1 MSWLFILIL
10 VAIIVV
16 FGVRDIRMNIITR
29 PVFKW
34 FKKALPPLSQTER
47 DAMEAGDI
55 WWDGELF
62 RGNPNWHTLHQY
74 ATTTLSSEERE
85 FIDNQVANLCAMLD
99 DDEIT
104 RNQDLSE
111 PVWQYLKDQ
120 GFFALIIPKEHGGHE
135 FSALANSTIVAKIA
149 TKSLSAAVTVMVP
162 NSLGPA
168 ELLLHYGTLEQQN
181 HWLPKLAKGEE
192 LPCFALTAPDAGS
205 DAGAIPDTGIVCKG
219 EYQGEEVLGLRL
231 NWSKRYITLA
241 PKATVLGLAFKM
253 FDPDGLLGHTK
264 NIGITCALIPT
275 DHPGVKTGMRHKPMN
290 MGFLNGTTT
299 GEDVFIP
306 LDWIIGGEVQAGNGW
321 RMLVE
326 CLSAGRGIS
335 LPALSTATGH
345 LSART
350 SGAYA
355 ALRQQFGVAIGE
367 FEGVQEAL
375 ARIGGLTYQLEATRV
390 LTATA
395 IDQKLSPSVITAI
408 AKYHMTEMGR
418 QVINDALDIHAGKGI
433 QMGPSNYLAHCYMG
447 TPVSITVEGAN
458 ILTRNLM
465 IFGQGAIRCHPYVLD
480 EMAAAAHEDGEKGVK
495 EFDPLLC
502 QHILYSASN
511 GAMAFVHALT
521 CSYFARTP
529 VGGATAQYYRYLGRF
544 SRALAFCSDIA
555 MLRFG
560 GELKRKEMLS
570 ARLGD
575 VLSHLYLASA
585 VLKRFEDEGHQHAD
599 LPFVQYSLER
609 SLYLCAK
616 AFDEFIAN
624 VGGLALRSLLR
635 LVVFPLGNHFKMPK
649 DEVAKAVAK
658 HMTQVGV
665 VRERLT
671 HLCMVD
677 ENNGTGVL
685 EEALEAQHQA
695 ASAYKSLNKLKR
707 EKEIRGLTVSELIE
721 DAKEKEK
728 IGEEEYDLLI
738 KAEELRQQVIAVDVF
753 DADEFA

>member
-29 PVFKW
+29 PLFKW
-34 FKKALPPLSQTER
+34 FKNALPPLSQTER

-74 ATTTLSSEERE
+74 ATTILSSEERE
-85 FIDNQVANLCAMLD
+85 FIDNQVATLCSMLD
-99 DDEIT
+99 DEEIT

-181 HWLPKLAKGEE
+181 LWLPKLAKGEE

-275 DHPGVKTGMRHKPMN
+275 DHPGVNTGMRHKPMN

-395 IDQKLSPSVITAI
+395 IDQKLSPAVITAI

-480 EMAAAAHEDGEKGVK
+480 EMVAAAHEDGEKGVK

-502 QHILYSASN
+502 QHILYSANN

-529 VGGATAQYYRYLGRF
+529 VGGATAHYYRYLGRF

-599 LPFVQYSLER
+599 LPFVQYSVER
-609 SLYLCAK
+609 NLYLCAK
-616 AFDEFIAN
+616 AFDEFITN

-658 HMTQVGV
+658 HMTQIGV

-671 HLCMVD
+671 HLCVVD
-677 ENNGTGVL
+677 EKNGTGVL
-685 EEALEAQHQA
+685 EAALEAQHQA
-695 ASAYKSLNKLKR
+695 ASAYKALNKLKR
-707 EKEIRGLTVSELIE
+707 DKEIRGLTLAELIE

-728 IGEEEYDLLI
+728 ITEEQYNLLS
-738 KAEELRQQVIAVDVF
+738 KAEELRQKVIAVDVF

>member
-1 MSWLFILIL
+1 MWLVLL
-10 VAIIVV
+10 IIVAV
-16 FGVRDIRMNIITR
+16 IVIFAVRDIRMSIVTR

-34 FKKALPPLSQTER
+34 FKQALPPLSATER

-62 RGNPNWHTLHQY
+62 RGNPDWHQLHQY
-74 ATTTLSSEERE
+74 ATSQLSAEERE
-85 FIDNQVANLCAMLD
+85 FIDNQVVELCAMLD
-99 DDEIT
+99 DETIT
-104 RNQDLSE
+104 AQQDMPES
-111 PVWQYLKDQ
+111 VWQYLKDE
-120 GFFALIIPKEHGGHE
+120 GFFALIIPKEHGGHD

-149 TKSLSAAVTVMVP
+149 SKSLSAAVTVMVP

-168 ELLLHYGTLEQQN
+168 ELLLHYGTLSQQQQ
-181 HWLPKLAKGEE
+181 WLPKLAKGEA
-192 LPCFALTAPDAGS
+192 LPCFALTGPEAGS
-205 DAGAIPDTGIVCKG
+205 DAGAIPDTGVVCKG
-219 EYQGEEVLGLRL
+219 EFAGKEVLGLRL

-241 PKATVLGLAFKM
+241 PRATVLGLAFKM
-253 FDPDGLLGHTK
+253 FDPDGLLGTTK

-275 DHPGVKTGMRHKPMN
+275 DHPGVRTGDRHKPMN
-290 MGFLNGTTT
+290 MGFLNGTTE
-299 GEDVFIP
+299 GKDVFIP
-306 LDWIIGGEVQAGNGW
+306 LEWIIGGEVQAGNGW

-367 FEGVQEAL
+367 FEGIQEAL

-433 QMGPSNYLAHCYMG
+433 QMGPNNYLAHCYMG

-465 IFGQGAIRCHPYVLD
+465 IFGQGAIRCHPYVID
-480 EMAAAAHEDGEKGVK
+480 EMVAAGLDDEEKGVR

-502 QHILYSASN
+502 QHMLYSAGN
-511 GAMAFVHALT
+511 GVMSFVHALT
-521 CSYFARTP
+521 GSYFAKAP
-529 VGGATAQYYRYLGRF
+529 VGGATAKYYRYLGRF
-544 SRALAFCSDIA
+544 SRALAFCADIA

-560 GELKRKEMLS
+560 GDLKRREMLS

-585 VLKRFEDEGHQHAD
+585 VLKRYQDEGHQHAD
-599 LPFVQYSLER
+599 LPFVQYSVER

-616 AFDEFIAN
+616 AFDEFIYN
-624 VGGLALRSLLR
+624 LGSWPLSLAVRA
-635 LVVFPLGNHFKMPK
+635 VVLPLGNHFKMPK
-649 DEVAKAVAK
+649 DEVAKQVAQ
-658 HMTQVGV
+658 HMTRSGV

-671 HLCMVD
+671 HLCVVD
-677 ENNGTGVL
+677 DSNGTAVL
-685 EEALEAQHQA
+685 DKALEAQQHA
-695 ASAYKSLNKLKR
+695 AQGYREVHKLRK
-707 EKEIRGLTVSELIE
+707 KGEIQGLTMMQLIE
-721 DAKEKEK
+721 DARAKNKLSAEQSEQ
-728 IGEEEYDLLI
+728 LI
-738 KAEELRQQVIAVDVF
+738 AAESLRQEVIAVDVF
-753 DADEFA
+753 AAQEFE

>member
-1 MSWLFILIL
+1 MSWLVLLII
-10 VAIIVV
+10 VAIVV
-16 FGVRDIRMNIITR
+16 VLSVRDIRMNIVTR
-29 PVFKW
+29 PVFHW
-34 FKKALPPLSQTER
+34 FKKALPPLSETER

-62 RGNPNWHTLHQY
+62 SGKPNWHTLHQY
-74 ATTTLSSEERE
+74 ATTRLSADERD
-85 FIDNQVANLCAMLD
+85 FIDNQVNTLCSMLND
-99 DDEIT
+99 EEIT
-104 RNQDLSE
+104 RNQDMSE
-111 PVWQYLKDQ
+111 EVWQYLKDE
-120 GFFALIIPKEHGGHE
+120 GFFALIIPKDKGGRE

-181 HWLPKLAKGEE
+181 YWLPKLACGEE

-219 EYQGEEVLGLRL
+219 KHDGKEVLGLRL

-253 FDPDGLLGHTK
+253 FDPDGLLGSKK

-275 DHPGVKTGMRHKPMN
+275 SHPGVQTGDRHKPMN
-290 MGFLNGTTT
+290 MGFLNGTTH

-355 ALRQQFGVAIGE
+355 ALRQQFGVPIAE
-367 FEGVQEAL
+367 FEGIQEAL
-375 ARIGGLTYQLEATRV
+375 ARIGALTYQLEAARV

-418 QVINDALDIHAGKGI
+418 QTINDALDIHAGKGI
-433 QMGPSNYLAHCYMG
+433 QMGPTNYLASCYMG

-465 IFGQGAIRCHPYVLD
+465 IFGQGAIRCHPFVIK
-480 EMAAAAHEDGEKGVK
+480 EMLCAGMEDSEKAVK

-502 QHILYSASN
+502 QHMLYSANN

-521 CSYFARTP
+521 RSHFASSP
-529 VGGATAQYYRYLGRF
+529 VAGPTAHYYRYLGRI

-575 VLSHLYLASA
+575 VLSHLYLASS

-599 LPFVQYSLER
+599 LPFVQYSVER
-609 SLYLCAK
+609 SLYLSVK
-616 AFDEFIAN
+616 ALDEFINN
-624 VGGLALRSLLR
+624 VGGFFMRAALR
-635 LVVFPLGNHFKMPK
+635 LVVLPLGNHFKMPK
-649 DEVAKAVAK
+649 DEIAQQVAK
-658 HMTQVGV
+658 HMTQIGV

-671 HLCMVD
+671 HLCVVD
-677 ENNGTGVL
+677 ENNGTKVL
-685 EEALEAQHQA
+685 EQALEAQHDA
-695 ASAYKSLNKLKR
+695 ASAYKVLNKLKR
-707 EKEIRGLTVSELIE
+707 KKEINGLTMAALIS
-721 DAKEKEK
+721 DAKDKGKLDDEQVS
-728 IGEEEYDLLI
+728 LLT

-753 DADEFA
+753 SPEAFK

>member
-1 MSWLFILIL
+1 MSWLVLL
-10 VAIIVV
+10 IIVAV
-16 FGVRDIRMNIITR
+16 VVVLTVKDIRMNIITR
-29 PVFKW
+29 PVFQW
-34 FKKALPPLSQTER
+34 FKKALPPLSETER

-62 RGNPNWHTLHQY
+62 RGNPDWKTLHQY
-74 ATTTLSSEERE
+74 ATTKLSSEERD
-85 FIDNQVANLCAMLD
+85 FIDNQVSTLCAMLN

-104 RNQDLSE
+104 KNQDMSDE
-111 PVWQYLKDQ
+111 VWQYLKDE
-120 GFFALIIPKEHGGHE
+120 GFFALIIPKEHGGRE

-168 ELLLHYGTLEQQN
+168 ELLLHYGTLDQQN
-181 HWLPKLAKGEE
+181 YWLPKLASGEA
-192 LPCFALTAPDAGS
+192 LPCFALTGPNAGS

-219 EYQGEEVLGLRL
+219 EFEGKEVLGLRL

-253 FDPDGLLGHTK
+253 FDPDGLLGTRK

-275 DHPGVKTGMRHKPMN
+275 DHPGVNTGDRHKPMN
-290 MGFLNGTTT
+290 MGFLNGTTS

-306 LDWIIGGEVQAGNGW
+306 LEWIIGGEVQAGNGW

-355 ALRQQFGVAIGE
+355 ALRQQFGVSIGE
-367 FEGVQEAL
+367 FEGIQEAL
-375 ARIGGLTYQLEATRV
+375 ARIGGLTYQLEATRI

-418 QVINDALDIHAGKGI
+418 QTINDALDIHAGKGI
-433 QMGPSNYLAHCYMG
+433 QMGPNNYLASCYMG

-465 IFGQGAIRCHPYVLD
+465 IFGQGAIRCHPYVID
-480 EMAAAAHEDGEKGVK
+480 EMVAAGMEDGEKGVK

-502 QHILYSASN
+502 QHMLYSATN
-511 GAMAFVHALT
+511 GVMTFVHALT
-521 CSYFARTP
+521 RSYFASAP
-529 VGGATAQYYRYLGRF
+529 VGGATMHYYRYLSRF

-585 VLKRFEDEGHQHAD
+585 VLKRYEDEGHQHAD
-599 LPFVQYSLER
+599 LPFVQYSVER

-616 AFDEFIAN
+616 ALDEFINN
-624 VGGLALRSLLR
+624 VGGLPIRALLR
-635 LVVFPLGNHFKMPK
+635 LIVFPLGNHFKMPK
-649 DEVAKAVAK
+649 DEVAKSVAR

-677 ENNGTGVL
+677 ENNGTAVL
-685 EEALEAQHQA
+685 EEALEAQHKA
-695 ASAYKSLNKLKR
+695 ASAYKALNKLKR
-707 EKEIRGLTVSELIE
+707 DKEIRGLTVIELIE
-721 DAKEKEK
+721 DAKGKDK
-728 IGEEEYDLLI
+728 ISNEQYTLLTH
-738 KAEELRQQVIAVDVF
+738 AEELRQRVIAVDVF
-753 DADEFA
+753 APGEI